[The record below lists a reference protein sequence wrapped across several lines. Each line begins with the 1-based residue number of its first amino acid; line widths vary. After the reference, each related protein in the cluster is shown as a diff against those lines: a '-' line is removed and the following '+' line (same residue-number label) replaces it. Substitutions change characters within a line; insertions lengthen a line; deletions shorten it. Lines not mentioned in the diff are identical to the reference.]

1 MVLFYKLLKP
11 GKIVFQSDHCFLDYF
26 WFFSLAPLA
35 KKVREQQVL
44 EMTNRLCD
52 KLLNGKEQHRDIA
65 SIALKTIVS
74 EVPSS
79 SIARNVLVSISPK
92 LIKGITAPVSCS
104 KLTLLWILYIIF
116 SLCWSYHLL
125 IGVRRSFSWNN
136 FTFELGQF
144 IPFHLFSYMIY
155 E

>member
-1 MVLFYKLLKP
+1 MHRLCLQHFLSMGKLYYSLI
-11 GKIVFQSDHCFLDYF
+11 IVILTI
-26 WFFSLAPLA
+26 WFFSLAPLV
-35 KKVREQQVL
+35 KKVREQQIL

-92 LIKGITAPVSCS
+92 LIKGITAPVSS
-104 KLTLLWILYIIF
+104 KVNLW
-116 SLCWSYHLL
+116 
-125 IGVRRSFSWNN
+125 
-136 FTFELGQF
+136 
-144 IPFHLFSYMIY
+144 
-155 E
+155 